1 MESTV
6 LLGRYCSYLVR
17 IGSSF
22 VFIIQKRP
30 DRNIVSRAIHKVW
43 VALRKNLT
51 PKTIVRLKNADVK
64 LHQRHYFS
72 VIPSLPG
79 SSPSSA
85 MIMKSCTSHAVKAGC
100 TSDFPFPGLMPFPRM
115 PVEDVVPLAD
125 RSSNSFVFC
134 GPATRGRSRFKTVKL
149 GLILRYLLSQ
159 EKKYW
164 IRPTKE
170 W

>member
-1 MESTV
+1 MSCLEKESNPKNNCTIKKC
-6 LLGRYCSYLVR
+6 RYEV
-17 IGSSF
+17 
-22 VFIIQKRP
+22 
-30 DRNIVSRAIHKVW
+30 
-43 VALRKNLT
+43 
-51 PKTIVRLKNADVK
+51 
-64 LHQRHYFS
+64 HQRRYFS

-115 PVEDVVPLAD
+115 PVENIVPLAD
-125 RSSNSFVFC
+125 RNSNSFVFC

-159 EKKYW
+159 EKKS
-164 IRPTKE
+164 
-170 W
+170 